1 MNVYAP
7 DIYRVSDETTVG
19 EALFVV
25 PGASE
30 IFMRHGCEAE
40 FECTAEHHLEYMLVD
55 TSLSCHID
63 DTDALIAD
71 LNAVIA
77 AEETAGAAAVGS

>member
-1 MNVYAP
+1 MTEVA
-7 DIYRVSDETTVG
+7 DTYRVNDETTVG

-25 PGASE
+25 SGAEE
-30 IFMRHGCEAE
+30 IFRRHGCEAE
-40 FECTAEHHLEYMLVD
+40 FECTTEHHLEYMLVD

-71 LNAVIA
+71 LNAAVA
-77 AEETAGAAAVGS
+77 AEEAARAATG

>member
-1 MNVYAP
+1 MTVQTAP
-7 DIYRVSDETTVG
+7 AYRVSDVTTVG

-30 IFMRHGCEAE
+30 IFRRHGCEAE
-40 FECTAEHHLEYMLVD
+40 FECTDEHHLEYMLVD

-71 LNAVIA
+71 LNAAVE
-77 AEETAGAAAVGS
+77 AEEAEQAAAA

>member
-1 MNVYAP
+1 MPESSDTYQ
-7 DIYRVSDETTVG
+7 VSDETTVG

-25 PGASE
+25 TGAEE
-30 IFMRHGCEAE
+30 IFRRHGCEAE
-40 FECTAEHHLEYMLVD
+40 FECTEEHHREYPLVD

-71 LNAVIA
+71 LNASVE
-77 AEETAGAAAVGS
+77 AEEAARASASAS